1 MSQQQA
7 QWHWLDARETV
18 TLTELSHCCGL
29 SEAELDELIDYCAL
43 VPVTTSNPERI
54 FSAQW
59 VTPLRHASKMRIDFD
74 LDLFTVAI
82 VLGNL
87 HRIEILERQVCSL
100 QALLKPQ
107 NVLRS

>member
-7 QWHWLDARETV
+7 QWRWLDARETV
-18 TLTELSHCCGL
+18 TQAELSHCCGL

-43 VPVTTSNPERI
+43 VPVTPNNPDRI

-59 VTPLRHASKMRIDFD
+59 VTPLRHASKMRNDFD

-87 HRIEILERQVCSL
+87 HRIEVLEQQVFSL

-107 NVLRS
+107 SVLQS